1 MDRKGAMKIWQND
14 FGKAV
19 ETVDFAGRKINKS
32 AFEQKFSKYG
42 WTVVNKLP
50 KNSGGNENESNRI
63 CVHLKTAEEKS
74 DNFPFFIANDKKFE
88 IITADDG
95 QASINE
101 VTDSESLAM
110 QQAKTLEAAE
120 KWDEFFGEGYEV
132 AIDFCGRKICKSE
145 FNTESEFAWKV
156 APYVESKPAENKNA
170 YIANIASI
178 EEALGK
184 TAFKANGKNYSLNKE
199 NGAYFFK
206 LIDSKPQKRQFSI
219 EEPADMLDRLRMI
232 AERYT
237 DESSL
242 RTMLD
247 FIIIRAVT
255 KPGCTAGNAA
265 AIPESVSMILKEKL
279 GDCVSSEFS
288 EMADESGSRYMF
300 MTFRYTTPTPAELE
314 KVFSGALLLNTYS
327 EILSGFL
334 NLEEFKIYNF
344 ADFVA
349 CEQVHYPVGLL
360 AEFNPTFKALMNSIY
375 GSAYGYHVNESR
387 RTLYVSHFI
396 VYNVPSLQAIHPEDN
411 TVYFTEAEMIEHN
424 YPDEAVAEKI
434 KASRDT
440 ASEAETNDEQ
450 QSDSKHDDLSVTE
463 ENAGAAEGEK
473 ENESSPA
480 INDRVDSD
488 ADNSE
493 KSENFVSEATDNVED
508 PKMTVEKI
516 SEVPTASP
524 LSEQVVAES
533 SEVAENVAVAHT
545 QVTDESDSTPV
556 SEEVPEAGETVT
568 VAETQYAPASEPSV
582 TPETQYTP
590 AIEPSVIPETQYAPA
605 SEPSVAHETQYVP
618 VSEPSVAP
626 ETQYA
631 PANEPSVIPETQ
643 YAPASEPSVAP
654 ETQYV
659 PASEPSVIPETQCAP
674 VSEPSVIPE
683 TQCAPVSEPSVAP
696 ETQYAPAIEPN
707 VIPETQYVP
716 ASEPSV
722 TSETQCVSVSEPSV
736 IPETQYAP
744 VSEPSAAPET
754 QYAPAS
760 EPSATPE
767 TQYVPASEPS
777 VAPKTQYAPASE
789 PSVAPET
796 QYAPA
801 SEPSVAPEEQYSPTV
816 VMNVTT
822 VVQDVDNNS
831 SADITVNDV
840 SGEGF
845 QTEAAPESCTDE
857 KSREENTAVTAGAEE
872 YHSEVTFE
880 VAVGGDENPEAEQ
893 LKFSFEPS
901 VEQNNAS
908 DNSSRTNAANTEVF
922 SVGNE
927 KVTEESDNR
936 SENSE
941 SEKRNSI
948 PTIDF
953 DSMFR

>member
-434 KASRDT
+434 KASQDT

-463 ENAGAAEGEK
+463 ENTSAAEGEK

-524 LSEQVVAES
+524 LSEQAVAES
-533 SEVAENVAVAHT
+533 PEVATEVSENVVVAHT

-556 SEEVPEAGETVT
+556 SEEVPEAGENVT
-568 VAETQYAPASEPSV
+568 VAETQYAPASEPSVASETQYAPVSEPSVIPETQYVPASEPSVAPETQYAPASEPSV
-582 TPETQYTP
+582 TPETQYAP
-590 AIEPSVIPETQYAPA
+590 ASEPSVIPETQCAPANEPSVAPETQYAPASEPNAAPETQYAPA
-605 SEPSVAHETQYVP
+605 SEPSVAPETQCAPASEPSVIP
-618 VSEPSVAP
+618 ETQCAPASEPSVAP

-643 YAPASEPSVAP
+643 YAPASEPSV
-654 ETQYV
+654 T
-659 PASEPSVIPETQCAP
+659 
-674 VSEPSVIPE
+674 
-683 TQCAPVSEPSVAP
+683 
-696 ETQYAPAIEPN
+696 
-707 VIPETQYVP
+707 
-716 ASEPSV
+716 
-722 TSETQCVSVSEPSV
+722 
-736 IPETQYAP
+736 
-744 VSEPSAAPET
+744 
-754 QYAPAS
+754 
-760 EPSATPE
+760 
-767 TQYVPASEPS
+767 
-777 VAPKTQYAPASE
+777 
-789 PSVAPET
+789 
-796 QYAPA
+796 
-801 SEPSVAPEEQYSPTV
+801 PEEQYSPTV

>member
-1 MDRKGAMKIWQND
+1 MRLIFSEISSEVRKQSKRIKCDKILLTLFIYYVILCDKNKRFSLFLITSCYKTELFTRLHNTSKKGKSMVMDRKGAMKIWQND

-349 CEQVHYPVGLL
+349 CEQVRYPVGLL

-463 ENAGAAEGEK
+463 ENTSAAEGEK

-533 SEVAENVAVAHT
+533 SEVATEVSENVVVAHT

-582 TPETQYTP
+582 
-590 AIEPSVIPETQYAPA
+590 
-605 SEPSVAHETQYVP
+605 
-618 VSEPSVAP
+618 
-626 ETQYA
+626 
-631 PANEPSVIPETQ
+631 
-643 YAPASEPSVAP
+643 
-654 ETQYV
+654 
-659 PASEPSVIPETQCAP
+659 
-674 VSEPSVIPE
+674 IPE

-696 ETQYAPAIEPN
+696 ETQYAP
-707 VIPETQYVP
+707 
-716 ASEPSV
+716 
-722 TSETQCVSVSEPSV
+722 
-736 IPETQYAP
+736 
-744 VSEPSAAPET
+744 VSEPSA
-754 QYAPAS
+754 
-760 EPSATPE
+760 
-767 TQYVPASEPS
+767 
-777 VAPKTQYAPASE
+777 
-789 PSVAPET
+789 
-796 QYAPA
+796 
-801 SEPSVAPEEQYSPTV
+801 APEEQYSPTV

-845 QTEAAPESCTDE
+845 QTEVAPESCTDE